1 MVSASD
7 ADANVGQ
14 KQRQLHCCKCKD
26 SLPDGHA
33 KCCQVDALARQH
45 ANAIEHAIWVR
56 HAEDRYSWP
65 MRSMQMAGCVC
76 MRLQEAG
83 RVSLNCAMGGRH

>member
-7 ADANVGQ
+7 ADANVRQ
-14 KQRQLHCCKCKD
+14 KRRQLHSCRCMG

-45 ANAIEHAIWVR
+45 ANAIEPAIWVR
-56 HAEDRYSWP
+56 HVEDRYSWSE
-65 MRSMQMAGCVC
+65 RSRQVLMPVC
-76 MRLQEAG
+76 KELRKIA
-83 RVSLNCAMGGRH
+83 RVKP